1 MRKGSKAMLI
11 DTITLN
17 NFRQYKGTNNIQF
30 STNPEKNVT
39 IITGENTCG
48 KTTLVQSFIWCLYGK
63 IDFKDKEILNAE
75 VRNEL
80 MNGTIGSKKSASVNV
95 RLSHNGTDYLI
106 TRKEEYELNNLMK
119 LTTEKKFSIY
129 EIDQSKNT
137 IPLNKD
143 DFHKVIENILPEN
156 LSDYFFFWGERI
168 EKLSEQKELQE
179 AVKQFLGLDT
189 IDAAIKHLTKA
200 QNKLIRDLGK
210 NTNDADISNVTERI
224 KKLEQKS
231 YEIEEK
237 INGCNN
243 NISYYKDKS
252 NKLYSELT
260 TSENKQL
267 QAKQNEFKQKST
279 WLEEKRRSLESKKN
293 EFNATFNDVSNY
305 VYLFASKK
313 EKQAVELLKKNP
325 EPVIGW
331 NSIDVNVINEI
342 LKKGKC
348 ICGSE
353 FCEGDHIYKTLLEQ
367 KKIVAPNQ
375 IGGVINTFVEQS
387 ERRQNFNKQY
397 HSKIHDIFKE
407 MVSINDEI
415 IDLEY
420 DVEKLQKNI
429 TGKSDM
435 KEKHKRYEE
444 CNNKISCS
452 ERELGRLES
461 DKEKNQREIENCKK
475 QIENLISK
483 NKKYSK
489 QKQTIGLVELVLKAF
504 VSNYRNNE
512 EKLKSRLEFYVNK
525 NFSEVYSGTRK
536 IEIDNKYNAVAL
548 NKVGDNWIKSET
560 SPGLETVKNFAF
572 IAGLIQCA
580 KEKIVGGDGAE
591 TEANPNHYPLVLDA
605 PFSQADENHIPA
617 ISKLLASN
625 AEQIILVVMKKDWNY
640 AKDILNDKVGKS
652 YLLTKESET
661 HTNII
666 EEDL

>member
-1 MRKGSKAMLI
+1 MLI

-267 QAKQNEFKQKST
+267 QAKQNEFKQNST

-387 ERRQNFNKQY
+387 ERRQNF
-397 HSKIHDIFKE
+397 
-407 MVSINDEI
+407 
-415 IDLEY
+415 
-420 DVEKLQKNI
+420 NI

>member
-1 MRKGSKAMLI
+1 M
-11 DTITLN
+11 
-17 NFRQYKGTNNIQF
+17 
-30 STNPEKNVT
+30 
-39 IITGENTCG
+39 
-48 KTTLVQSFIWCLYGK
+48 
-63 IDFKDKEILNAE
+63 
-75 VRNEL
+75 
-80 MNGTIGSKKSASVNV
+80 
-95 RLSHNGTDYLI
+95 
-106 TRKEEYELNNLMK
+106 
-119 LTTEKKFSIY
+119 
-129 EIDQSKNT
+129 
-137 IPLNKD
+137 
-143 DFHKVIENILPEN
+143 
-156 LSDYFFFWGERI
+156 
-168 EKLSEQKELQE
+168 QE

-512 EKLKSRLEFYVNK
+512 EKLKSRLEFYVN
-525 NFSEVYSGTRK
+525 R
-536 IEIDNKYNAVAL
+536 
-548 NKVGDNWIKSET
+548 
-560 SPGLETVKNFAF
+560 
-572 IAGLIQCA
+572 
-580 KEKIVGGDGAE
+580 
-591 TEANPNHYPLVLDA
+591 
-605 PFSQADENHIPA
+605 HI
-617 ISKLLASN
+617 
-625 AEQIILVVMKKDWNY
+625 
-640 AKDILNDKVGKS
+640 
-652 YLLTKESET
+652 
-661 HTNII
+661 
-666 EEDL
+666 